1 MRSSFPQSQPNRP
14 EGISMHKIIS
24 SDRSKL
30 QRLVETLEDAWNA
43 GDSSAFAA
51 GFAEDAD
58 FVNVYGMHGR
68 GRTAIADGHHFIF
81 TTIYKESK
89 VEYRVVSMRMLA
101 SDVAL
106 VHVSARLNVPVGP
119 MAGTHEALWSGV
131 ATLCGDAWKFAAFH
145 NTFVKDPP
153 NPPSHSGLGNA
164 THAPSTEQ
172 SRARRIEQPF
182 DQSVTGAA
190 AFEQQ

>member
-1 MRSSFPQSQPNRP
+1 
-14 EGISMHKIIS
+14 MHKIIS

-30 QRLVETLEDAWNA
+30 QRLVEMLEDAWNA
-43 GDSSAFAA
+43 GDSSAFAT

-68 GRTAIADGHHFIF
+68 GRTAIAAGHHFIF
-81 TTIYKESK
+81 TTIYRESK

-101 SDVAL
+101 SDVAV
-106 VHVSARLNVPVGP
+106 VHVSAKLNVPVGP

-131 ATLCGDAWKFAAFH
+131 ATLCGGAWKFAAFH

-153 NPPSHSGLGNA
+153 NPTSHSGLGKA
-164 THAPSTEQ
+164 TDAPSTEQ
-172 SRARRIEQPF
+172 SPARRVGQPS
-182 DQSVTGAA
+182 DDSVTAPPRSTSSNV
-190 AFEQQ
+190 